1 MLLIKRQLLVLVKVD
16 SSKKLG
22 NRTSA
27 VVPGFNFIGEM
38 EGGQLLQYSNA
49 AIKQMANDSFLYEN
63 KLTKKLDMILGFNQ
77 DKQWYFGDGEIAAN
91 ELDFECRNF

>member
-1 MLLIKRQLLVLVKVD
+1 MVQVD
-16 SSKKLG
+16 SSKMLG
-22 NRTSA
+22 ERTSV

-38 EGGQLLQYSNA
+38 DGGQLLLYSNA
-49 AIKQMANDSFLYEN
+49 AIKQMANDSFLDAT
-63 KLTKKLDMILGFNQ
+63 KLTQKLDMILGFNQ